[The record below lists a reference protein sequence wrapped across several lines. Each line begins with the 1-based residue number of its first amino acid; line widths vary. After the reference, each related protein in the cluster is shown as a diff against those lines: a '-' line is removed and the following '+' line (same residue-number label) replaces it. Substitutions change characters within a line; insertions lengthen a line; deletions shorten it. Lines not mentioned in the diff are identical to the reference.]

1 MRSTFLSAVFI
12 LFIFNS
18 KNQTTDSWIAKS
30 LNKPRVE
37 RENKLGESVEVTAT
51 MYYAVASQCDSDPL
65 TTADGSKINPRS
77 ASDHKWI
84 AMSRDLIE
92 RWGGDFAYGDKVL
105 IEGAG
110 HKDGIYEVHDTMNK
124 RFTNKIDFLE
134 SEGTPLYKFENVR
147 VTKIL

>member
-1 MRSTFLSAVFI
+1 MKSTFLSVLFI
-12 LFIFNS
+12 LSILSS
-18 KNQTTDSWIAKS
+18 KNQTISQVVELDKRARSKQEKS
-30 LNKPRVE
+30 LNE
-37 RENKLGESVEVTAT
+37 TIEVTAT
-51 MYYAVASQCDSDPL
+51 MYYAVAGQCDSDPL

-134 SEGTPLYKFENVR
+134 SEGTPLYKFESVR